1 MGGIL
6 TTVCLMC
13 RLNTITRNKNKNL
26 SLLALGVFSSLI
38 LLLIPTSTVFAQA
51 SDPWELFQ
59 MLCGTGRLASG
70 PQCQNLL
77 TGTNTCTNGL
87 LFAAGVCIPT
97 NTGVTTPN
105 TGVPTTTC
113 PSGYILQNSACVPTN
128 PSSPPVADAGISQ
141 TATSGTTVF
150 LDGSRSSATNGATI
164 VSYSWVQSPGSVTVT
179 LTGANTVTPSFL
191 APPVVNQ
198 TPLVFSLTVTDSL
211 GQVSIPSSVTV
222 TVFPS

>member
-13 RLNTITRNKNKNL
+13 RLNAITKNKNKNL

-59 MLCGTGRLASG
+59 TLCGTGRLASG

-97 NTGVTTPN
+97 NTGVPGTN
-105 TGVPTTTC
+105 TC
-113 PSGYILQNSACVPTN
+113 PSGYILQNNACVPST
-128 PSSPPVADAGISQ
+128 PSPTPSAPVANAGQSQ
-141 TATSGTTVF
+141 TVSEGSLVF
-150 LDGSRSSATNGATI
+150 LDGQSSYVTTSGAYIASYSWIQTSGPTVGLNGAT
-164 VSYSWVQSPGSVTVT
+164 VSSPYFTAPSSPTT
-179 LTGANTVTPSFL
+179 LT
-191 APPVVNQ
+191 
-198 TPLVFSLTVTDSL
+198 FSLTVTDNL
-211 GQVSIPSSVTV
+211 GQVSQPSSVTV
-222 TVFPS
+222 IVVAS